1 MGWTIEL
8 DQPAIRDLAK
18 FDQPTAR
25 RVLALK
31 SFRIQA
37 VALVLAGLISLPVH
51 ADVIPGRWEKVAVL
65 ESSSPITV
73 ELKNGDR
80 IKGQFQGLSSSDLE
94 LLGSAGR
101 AVIPKSDIRTVI
113 FPSEDGLGD
122 GALKGAAIGAAV
134 AFGASLIGLA
144 IRGTGGNA
152 DDGVSE
158 GLVGVGVSAGIG
170 AGLGIAVDA
179 ATKTEGIVLYRAPE
193 NPQHSKRKDVGR

>member
-8 DQPAIRDLAK
+8 DRQSVRDLQK
-18 FDQPTAR
+18 LDRPTAR

-37 VALVLAGLISLPVH
+37 IALILAGLISLPVQ
-51 ADVIPGRWEKVAVL
+51 AGVIPGRWEKVAVL

-94 LLGSAGR
+94 LLSHAGR
-101 AVIPKSDIRTVI
+101 AVIPKPDIRTVMI
-113 FPSEDGLGD
+113 PSEDGLGD
-122 GALKGAAIGAAV
+122 GAWKGAAIGAAV

-152 DDGVSE
+152 DDGALE

-179 ATKTEGIVLYRAPE
+179 AKKTEGIVLYKASE
-193 NPQHSKRKDVGR
+193 NPQR